1 MFVWLPLVVG
11 VWLPI
16 AAFLYALYVNTYWR
30 RHGVPFAAATP
41 LVGNL
46 RNMITGRLCAAEH
59 YQQLYERAT
68 VQRTPVLGMH
78 MFLKPTLLICDRDL
92 IKRVLVKDFGSF
104 NDRHSTSDLHT
115 DLLGTANL
123 FFVKMPT
130 WRMIRSRLTPF
141 FTGGKMRQM
150 FGLMTA
156 IADELNGTLLA
167 MTHQPM
173 DGVDGAMDEGDRK
186 QAHGVCT
193 EMRDLM
199 ARYTTDIIASCAFGV
214 QANSLKNPDSDFRR
228 EGRSMFEF
236 TLWRAMEFTSFFFL
250 PEIVPFFGFKVRGV
264 FRPVGLL
271 RTINYLGFCVDIL
284 CQIERISARFY

>member
-1 MFVWLPLVVG
+1 MFAWLPLIVV

-16 AAFLYALYVNTYWR
+16 GAYLYALYVNTYWR
-30 RHGVPFAAATP
+30 RHGVPFAAGTP
-41 LVGNL
+41 LIGNL

-59 YQQLYERAT
+59 YQQLYEHAAA
-68 VQRTPVLGMH
+68 QRTPVLGMH
-78 MFLKPTLLICDRDL
+78 LFMKPTLLICDREL

-123 FFVKMPT
+123 FFVKMPA

-150 FGLMTA
+150 FGLMA
-156 IADELNGTLLA
+156 SVGNELNGTLVA
-167 MTHQPM
+167 MRHKTM
-173 DGVDGAMDEGDRK
+173 DDGVGDKSER
-186 QAHGVCT
+186 QQSHGICT

-228 EGRSMFEF
+228 EGRSMFQY
-236 TLWRAMEFTSFFFL
+236 TLWRAIEFTSLFFL
-250 PEIVPFFGFKVRGV
+250 PEIVPFFGFKVS
-264 FRPVGLL
+264 GLCPGL
-271 RTINYLGFCVDIL
+271 V
-284 CQIERISARFY
+284 RFW